1 MLGSKFCIL
10 HGKTPEERMNQ
21 FFECPMDVGGPLII
35 KGTEYSLEFV
45 ESVKLNELQLRN
57 ETKKRLIRGFV
68 ISKPGDTFESSYQAD
83 ITFKYKE
90 AQITVS
96 IKEYERLDV
105 FEIPFYLIFKMFD
118 IVNEVEMV

>member
-1 MLGSKFCIL
+1 
-10 HGKTPEERMNQ
+10 
-21 FFECPMDVGGPLII
+21 MDVGGPLII